1 MAGAASDRSTG
12 GTAGARSGGPAA
24 TSIVERCAATAGAAT
39 GCGTAATADAATSDG
54 RAGVAVAPVTC
65 SVNPGERRPMPRVL
79 VRFRLRRRAHGETK
93 LPAASRRAPSDRKAS
108 AGSAAR
114 ADRAG
119 AVGVDAEIRTMVSQA
134 AGVKA
139 QTATAR
145 TPMPAGK
152 RLLRARSRRL
162 ATSRC
167 RRRRS
172 HQGDRRRTLGVRLRH
187 RRPGPRRRSPR
198 RRLRPRRHAA
208 TGRHH
213 RPTTRTGKDR
223 SANRK
228 DHGST
233 TRRTEISVRRCCRS
247 QSRSRGARMRARI
260 SISRPSAA
268 CSTTSST
275 RSKPTAPP

>member
-12 GTAGARSGGPAA
+12 GTAGARSGAP
-24 TSIVERCAATAGAAT
+24 SIVVRYAAATADAAT
-39 GCGTAATADAATSDG
+39 GCGTAATAGAAMRDVMVV
-54 RAGVAVAPVTC
+54 VAVAPVTC

-93 LPAASRRAPSDRKAS
+93 LPAASRRAPSGRKAS

-119 AVGVDAEIRTMVSQA
+119 AVGVDAEIRTMVSLA

-145 TPMPAGK
+145 MPKPAGK

-172 HQGDRRRTLGVRLRH
+172 HQGDRRRTL
-187 RRPGPRRRSPR
+187 
-198 RRLRPRRHAA
+198 
-208 TGRHH
+208 
-213 RPTTRTGKDR
+213 DR
-223 SANRK
+223 K
-228 DHGST
+228 
-233 TRRTEISVRRCCRS
+233 SVV
-247 QSRSRGARMRARI
+247 
-260 SISRPSAA
+260 
-268 CSTTSST
+268 
-275 RSKPTAPP
+275 